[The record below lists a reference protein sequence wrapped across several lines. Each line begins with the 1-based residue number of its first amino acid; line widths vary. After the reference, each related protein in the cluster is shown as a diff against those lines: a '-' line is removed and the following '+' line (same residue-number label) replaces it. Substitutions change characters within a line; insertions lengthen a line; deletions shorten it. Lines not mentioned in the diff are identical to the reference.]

1 MPKRR
6 PDHIPTRTC
15 AACRVSRPKREMDRL
30 VRTPDGTVH
39 RDPTGRMAGRGT
51 YLCHETACREPERA
65 AAAVRRALG
74 AELAPGLLEFE
85 VNDAAT

>member
-15 AACRVSRPKREMDRL
+15 AVCRVPRPKREMDRV
-30 VRTPDGTVH
+30 VRGQDGTVH
-39 RDPTGRMAGRGT
+39 RDPSGREPGRGT
-51 YLCHETACREPERA
+51 YICHEPACRDPERG

-74 AELAPGLLEFE
+74 AELAPGTLEFE

>member
-15 AACRVSRPKREMDRL
+15 AVCRTARPKRDMDRL
-30 VRTPDGTVH
+30 VRAADGTVH
-39 RDPTGRMAGRGT
+39 RDPTGKAQGRGT
-51 YLCHETACREPERA
+51 YICHEPACRDPRAA

-74 AELAPGLLEFE
+74 AELAPGTLEIE
-85 VNDAAT
+85 VNDAAK

>member
-1 MPKRR
+1 MSKRR

-30 VRTPDGTVH
+30 VRTAGGSIE
-39 RDPTGRMAGRGT
+39 RDPTGRLPGRGT
-51 YLCHETACREPERA
+51 YICHEPACREPERA

-74 AELAPGLLEFE
+74 AELPPGTLAIE
-85 VNDAAT
+85 VNNAAT

>member
-39 RDPTGRMAGRGT
+39 RDPTGRLAGRGT
-51 YLCHETACREPERA
+51 YLCHEPACREPERA

-74 AELAPGLLEFE
+74 AELTPGLLEFE

>member
-15 AACRVSRPKREMDRL
+15 AACRVARPKREMDRL
-30 VRTPDGTVH
+30 VRTGDGSVH
-39 RDPTGRMAGRGT
+39 RDDTGRLPGRGT
-51 YLCHETACREPERA
+51 YICHEPACRDPERA

-74 AELAPGLLEFE
+74 VEFAPGTLEIE

>member
-15 AACRVSRPKREMDRL
+15 AACRVTRSKREMDRL
-30 VRTPDGTVH
+30 VRTGDGSVL
-39 RDPTGRMAGRGT
+39 RDATGRMPGRGT
-51 YLCHETACREPERA
+51 YICHEPACRDPERA

-74 AELAPGLLEFE
+74 AEMPPGTLAIE